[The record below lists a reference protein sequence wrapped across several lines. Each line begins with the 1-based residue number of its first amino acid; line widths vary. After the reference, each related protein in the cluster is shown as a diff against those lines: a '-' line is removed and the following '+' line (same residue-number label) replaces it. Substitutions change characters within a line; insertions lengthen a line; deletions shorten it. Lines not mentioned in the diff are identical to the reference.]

1 LKYNYGWVILGL
13 VIIIS
18 SSITYAEIINNYF
31 QNLTNLVQYVAS
43 LYIISIL
50 IGMLMIVIQIEKILI
65 TQKNLN
71 LSNNLTS
78 INLKSITYDLF
89 AKMKYRKIF
98 IISSGLYVIFFS
110 IISGTIVYQPDIVF
124 SDAFKVSI
132 PSIKIVYCCG
142 SPGQYPNV
150 AIYITEH
157 IGAILI
163 PVSLLLLILISALV
177 SWNVMLMA
185 FAFSNRPKNNEKW
198 LLSIGALTGLF
209 TACPT
214 CAGLLLTSIL
224 PGSVGISIIT
234 GTPLLLSLSNVFYQQ
249 IFLLITLVILTISPL
264 ILVTNIRELFEKGC
278 IIEKT

>member
-1 LKYNYGWVILGL
+1 
-13 VIIIS
+13 
-18 SSITYAEIINNYF
+18 
-31 QNLTNLVQYVAS
+31 VAS

-65 TQKNLN
+65 TQKNLK

-78 INLKSITYDLF
+78 IGLKSLTYDLF
-89 AKMKYRKIF
+89 AKMKYRRIF

-110 IISGTIVYQPDIVF
+110 IISGIIVYQPEIVF
-124 SDAFKVSI
+124 SDAFNVSI